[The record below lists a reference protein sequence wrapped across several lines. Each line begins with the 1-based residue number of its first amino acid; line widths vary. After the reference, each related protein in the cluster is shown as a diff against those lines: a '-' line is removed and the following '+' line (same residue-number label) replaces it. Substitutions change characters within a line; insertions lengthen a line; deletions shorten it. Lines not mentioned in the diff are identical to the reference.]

1 MYFPGTVEDVEE
13 AEEGMEVENQSG
25 LIDYLSKLYNYV
37 REGKKPVITE
47 QEWEQVVLPDEKT
60 LPIIVKRERDITDEV
75 IQETQEELRGA
86 KKQANP
92 KERMVIEYIGNKSL
106 DERKALFLTNFGPQ
120 SATSLHTGLSQNPY
134 EAASWRTLLEITRI
148 NTGFASGA
156 QGRVTQEEFNVR
168 YDVSRTG
175 QRDVDSI
182 SMPTVYLVQ
191 PKNKSQF
198 REVLFGAN
206 DLVMKVIPLFNKDGM
221 LPSDELAQ
229 IYNEIKAAYFLNEL
243 LYGYS
248 NVLSIHFMSIVD
260 WFQASRTQIGLLKG
274 VGKTDNLLHQ
284 VVIAERAHS
293 HLNDYLLAYNTL
305 PALRAVLFQILHAL
319 ETAWHTN
326 QFTHNDMHMGN
337 VMLRDVS
344 HEESPF
350 RDKNFIYKRLGRPL
364 WYTLDKEHLHNH
376 IVKLIDFGRSRLY
389 VPTRE
394 SHINIRHN
402 HTNLIGVDYSRIGQP
417 LKEANRQIDLRSLFL
432 TLLLLPER
440 YWTGLGVEEANEV
453 FQFIEDDVLDF
464 AEINRLIDVAPYM
477 LQYGAVSEERRRF
490 ANGRL
495 RASNLRKCPKC
506 FAYLSHPG
514 IFRYANDGRGNN
526 VTNVLDSAFF
536 QPLSI
541 LPEGDTERS
550 FGISKIVK
558 DYIVVSFITDNEDIR
573 MRPPPTKLASSI
585 TTTTST
591 SVANKNTLRCGVCH
605 GQATYVNREKTGS
618 IVPLC
623 SKQCAQFKYLFAS
636 KTALR

>member
-13 AEEGMEVENQSG
+13 AEGGMEVENQSG

-37 REGKKPVITE
+37 REGKKPLITE
-47 QEWEQVVLPDEKT
+47 QEWEQVVLPDEKA

-75 IQETQEELRGA
+75 IEETREELKRV
-86 KKQANP
+86 NR
-92 KERMVIEYIGNKSL
+92 KERMVIEYVGNKSL
-106 DERKALFLTNFGPQ
+106 DERKALFLTYFGPQ

-134 EAASWRTLLEITRI
+134 EATSWRTLLEITRI
-148 NTGFASGA
+148 NTGLASGA
-156 QGRVTQEEFNVR
+156 QGRVTQEEFDVR

-198 REVLFGAN
+198 RDVLFGAN
-206 DLVMKVIPLFNKDGM
+206 DLVMKVIPLFNKDG
-221 LPSDELAQ
+221 LLASDELAQ

-243 LYGYS
+243 LYGYT

-260 WFQASRTQIGLLKG
+260 WFQASRAQIGLLKG
-274 VGKTDNLLHQ
+274 VGKTDSLLHQ
-284 VVIAERAHS
+284 VVIAERAHR
-293 HLNDYLLAYNTL
+293 HLDDYLYVYNTL

-337 VMLRDVS
+337 VMLREVS

-394 SHINIRHN
+394 MHTNIRHN
-402 HTNLIGVDYSRIGQP
+402 HTNLIGVDYPRIGQP

-432 TLLLLPER
+432 TLLMLPDR

-464 AEINRLIDVAPYM
+464 AEINRLIDVAPFM
-477 LQYGAVSEERRRF
+477 LEYGAVGEERLRF

-495 RASNLRKCPKC
+495 RASNLRKCRKC

-514 IFRYANDGRGNN
+514 VFRYANDGRGYN

-536 QPLSI
+536 QSLSI

-550 FGISKIVK
+550 FGITKIVE
-558 DYIVVSFITDNEDIR
+558 DYIVVSFITGNEDIR

-585 TTTTST
+585 TTTT
-591 SVANKNTLRCGVCH
+591 NNNTLRCSVCQ
-605 GQATYVNREKTGS
+605 GQATYFNREKTGS

-623 SKQCAQFKYLFAS
+623 GKQCAQFKYLFAA